1 MQKCISTEVAG
12 MTCHLIYNNQAMFEI
27 AEAFPDQK
35 EPLDAISGDSRE
47 NYEATVRV
55 FLILAKQAELVR
67 AYYGYPQTRVPS
79 EDTVIRIAD
88 VGDWLKMKN
97 AIYSAIVLGTE
108 HHVEPSEDI
117 DVTLMELQNEK
128 NEKSPQA

>member
-1 MQKCISTEVAG
+1 MQQCITIEVAG

-27 AEAFPDQK
+27 AEAFPDQE
-35 EPLDAISGDSRE
+35 EPLNSISGDGRK
-47 NYEATVRV
+47 NYEATIKV
-55 FLILAKQAELVR
+55 FLILAQQGNLVR
-67 AYYGYPQTRVPS
+67 GYYGYPQIQLPDQ
-79 EDTVIRIAD
+79 DTIKKIAD

-108 HHVEPSEDI
+108 HHVEPSEDV
-117 DVTLMELQNEK
+117 DVTLMEFQNQK

>member
-27 AEAFPDQK
+27 AEAFSDRDD
-35 EPLDAISGDSRE
+35 PLDAMSGEGRE
-47 NYEATVRV
+47 HYEATVRV
-55 FLILAKQAELVR
+55 FLIMAQQAELVR
-67 AYYGYPQTRVPS
+67 NYYGYPRTQVPDQ
-79 EDTVIRIAD
+79 DTICRIAD

-108 HHVEPSEDI
+108 HHVEPSDDI

-128 NEKSPQA
+128 NAKSPQA

>member
-1 MQKCISTEVAG
+1 MQKCIKTEVAG

-27 AEAFPDQK
+27 AEAFPDQE
-35 EPLDAISGDSRE
+35 EPLDAISGEERE
-47 NYEATVRV
+47 HYEATIRV
-55 FLILAKQAELVR
+55 FMIMAQQAELVR
-67 AYYGYPQTRVPS
+67 SYYGYPRTQIPDQDIVS
-79 EDTVIRIAD
+79 RIAD

-128 NEKSPQA
+128 NGKSPQA

>member
-1 MQKCISTEVAG
+1 

-27 AEAFPDQK
+27 AEAFSDW
-35 EPLDAISGDSRE
+35 EDPLEAISGEGRE
-47 NYEATVRV
+47 PYEATVRV
-55 FLILAKQAELVR
+55 FLIMAQQAELVR
-67 AYYGYPQTRVPS
+67 NYYGYPQTQIPDR
-79 EDTVIRIAD
+79 DTLIRIAD
-88 VGDWLKMKN
+88 VGDWLQMKN

>member
-1 MQKCISTEVAG
+1 

-27 AEAFPDQK
+27 AEAFPDQE
-35 EPLDAISGDSRE
+35 EPLNSISGDGRK
-47 NYEATVRV
+47 NYEATIKV
-55 FLILAKQAELVR
+55 FLILAQQGNLVR
-67 AYYGYPQTRVPS
+67 GYYGYPQIQLPDQ
-79 EDTVIRIAD
+79 DTIKKIAD

-108 HHVEPSEDI
+108 HHVEPSEDV
-117 DVTLMELQNEK
+117 DVTLMEFQNQK